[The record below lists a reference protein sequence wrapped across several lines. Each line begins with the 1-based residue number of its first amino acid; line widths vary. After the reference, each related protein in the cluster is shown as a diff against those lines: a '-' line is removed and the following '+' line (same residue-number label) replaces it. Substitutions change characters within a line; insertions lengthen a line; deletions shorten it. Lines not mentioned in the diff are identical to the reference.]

1 MKTEFQLPVIGMT
14 CAVCA
19 GTVEKVISETP
30 GVLKSSVNFA
40 NEKAYVLIDET
51 IVNLPLLQKQVQS
64 VGYDL
69 LIGSEN
75 TEDKVAEIKKD
86 KLKLAKRNTILA
98 GLFSVPL
105 FIIGMFGM
113 HWPYSSYIMLA
124 LATPILFIFG
134 KSFFIN
140 AWNQLKIGSANMD
153 TLVALSTGIAYSF
166 SLFNTFF
173 PSFFEQRGMQAHV
186 YYEAAGVVIFFIL
199 IGKWLE
205 EKAKSGTSDAL
216 RKLIG
221 LQAKHVT
228 VRRNG
233 EEIVIATVD
242 VLLGDLVIVKPGEK
256 IPVDGK
262 VKKGESYVNESSLSG
277 EPIPV
282 LKTKKSSVFAGTLN
296 QKGSLWIL
304 VEKIGK
310 DTYLSQIIKMVENA
324 QGSKAP
330 VQKLVDKIA
339 SVFVPVVIGISILT
353 FALWMILGGENKLA
367 LGMLS
372 ALSVLVI
379 ACPCALGLATPTA
392 IMVGIGKGA
401 ENGILIKDS
410 ESLELTQK
418 IDTLILDKTGTITE
432 GKPTVNQVHFFK
444 ENDLIKSILKSLE
457 NQSEHPLA
465 EAIVQHFKENG
476 NVELERFESLTGKG
490 VKGEF
495 EEQTYFVTKP
505 SFLKEID
512 ISLSIPQ
519 TELISNWQNEGK
531 TVVVFF
537 TSKELLAII
546 SISDS
551 IKSTSAEAIHRLQK
565 NGLNV
570 IMLTGDNEQTA
581 AAVAKE
587 VGIETFKANCLPSD
601 KSDYIRE
608 LQQKGHIV
616 GMVGDGIND
625 SVSLAQADVSIAM
638 GSGSDIALDVA
649 KMAITSNDLT
659 KIQTA
664 IKLSKKTMNT
674 VKQNL
679 FWAFIYNIVGI
690 PIAAG
695 ALYAV
700 NGFMINPM
708 IAGAAMAFSSVS
720 VVLNSL
726 RLKGSRLRST

>member
-1 MKTEFQLPVIGMT
+1 METEFQIPVLGMT
-14 CAVCA
+14 CAACA
-19 GTVEKVISETP
+19 GSVEKVIRDTP

-40 NEKAYVLIDET
+40 NEKAYISIDED
-51 IVNLPLLQKQVQS
+51 IVNMTLLKKQVQA

-69 LIGSEN
+69 IIGLEN
-75 TEDKVAEIKKD
+75 NEKNVAQIKED
-86 KLKLAKRNTILA
+86 KLKLAKRNTQFA
-98 GLFSVPL
+98 GLFAVPL
-105 FIIGMFGM
+105 FMIGMVGM
-113 HWPYSSYIMLA
+113 HWPYASYIMLA

-140 AWNQLKIGSANMD
+140 AWKHLKVGSANMD
-153 TLVALSTGIAYSF
+153 TLVALSTGIAYIF

-173 PSFFEQRGMQAHV
+173 PSFFEERGLEAHV

-205 EKAKSGTSDAL
+205 EKAKSGTSDAMK
-216 RKLIG
+216 KLIG
-221 LQAKHVT
+221 LQAKQVT

-233 EEIVIATVD
+233 EEIVIATED
-242 VLLGDLVIVKPGEK
+242 VLLGDLIIVKPGEK
-256 IPVDGK
+256 IPVDGV
-262 VKKGESYVNESSLSG
+262 VKKGESYINESSISG

-282 LKTKKSSVFAGTLN
+282 FKTKKSSVFAGTLN
-296 QKGSLWIL
+296 QKGSLNIL
-304 VEKIGK
+304 AEKIGK
-310 DTYLSQIIKMVENA
+310 DTYLSQIIKMVESA

-339 SVFVPVVIGISILT
+339 SVFVPTVIVIALVT
-353 FALWMILGGENKLA
+353 FGLWMLLGGENKLA

-410 ESLELTQK
+410 ESLELTQS
-418 IDTLILDKTGTITE
+418 IDTIILDKTGTITE
-432 GKPTVNQVHFFK
+432 GKPAVNQVYFFS
-444 ENDLIKSILKSLE
+444 ENEQLKSILKSLE
-457 NQSEHPLA
+457 SQSEHPLA
-465 EAIVQHFKENG
+465 EAIVQYFND
-476 NVELERFESLTGKG
+476 VDTIELEDFESLTGNG
-490 VKGEF
+490 VKGSF
-495 EEQTYFVTKP
+495 EGQTYYVSKP
-505 SFLKEID
+505 NYLKEVNV
-512 ISLSIPQ
+512 SLSGLQ
-519 TELISNWQNEGK
+519 SEHISNWQKGGN

-537 TSKELLAII
+537 NQKELLAII

-551 IKSTSAEAIHRLQK
+551 IKATSASAIK
-565 NGLNV
+565 NLIESGLDV

-581 AAVAKE
+581 AAVAQE
-587 VGIETFKANCLPSD
+587 VGIKTFKANCLPAD
-601 KSDYIRE
+601 KSDYIHE
-608 LQQKGHIV
+608 LQKAGHIV

-625 SVSLAQADVSIAM
+625 SISLAKADVSIAM

-664 IKLSKKTMNT
+664 IKLSRKTMNT

-726 RLKGSRLRST
+726 RLKGSQLRST